1 MHYVPSRGV
10 DYRVNLSLM
19 QTLHIPVYSNTCP
32 HQSCVDCRCRRPSQ
46 SFKQLISCRWN
57 LLFQRLRF
65 SSNSDCICT
74 KSNLH
79 VSCTECYTGSVLIST
94 EKARR
99 ARFEF
104 SHKIRNLA
112 TKIAR
117 DVSTYC
123 MHLSSIRTLQYIAR
137 TKDGAWI

>member
-1 MHYVPSRGV
+1 
-10 DYRVNLSLM
+10 M
-19 QTLHIPVYSNTCP
+19 QTLHIEVYSNTRP
-32 HQSCVDCRCRRPSQ
+32 HQSYVDCTCRRPSQ

-74 KSNLH
+74 KSNLR

-99 ARFEF
+99 ARFKF
-104 SHKIRNLA
+104 SHEIWNLA
-112 TKIAR
+112 TKIASVILMCPHTACIFLPSER
-117 DVSTYC
+117 YSILPVQR
-123 MHLSSIRTLQYIAR
+123 MGHESSYL
-137 TKDGAWI
+137 